1 MQNNDII
8 AYITEEYIQEE
19 LESGKLSKLELGI
32 ESTVLEYGIYYN
44 SNNKLKNV
52 KSIFKSVQ

>member
-1 MQNNDII
+1 MSDNL
-8 AYITEEYIQEE
+8 TSKEYIQEE

-44 SNNKLKNV
+44 SNNKIKNV
-52 KSIFKSVQ
+52 KKIFDSIKG